1 MSYRSAGT
9 QHDHPPRPWLVAL
22 AGAAHAGLPA
32 SILCN
37 QTTGLWG
44 SPGSNPLRLPL
55 VVVWHALQSLWRGR
69 M

>member
-1 MSYRSAGT
+1 MNGT
-9 QHDHPPRPWLVAL
+9 CSPPITTRATANV
-22 AGAAHAGLPA
+22 A
-32 SILCN
+32 SIPILCS

-55 VVVWHALQSLWRGR
+55 VVVWHAIQSLWRGR

>member
-1 MSYRSAGT
+1 MMWPLPSSQAG
-9 QHDHPPRPWLVAL
+9 P
-22 AGAAHAGLPA
+22 
-32 SILCN
+32 
-37 QTTGLWG
+37 TTGLWG